1 MSLLPIPSM
10 LALHV
15 SLEVTFPSEA
25 DITQVTHIMW
35 IHCAI
40 IHVVVI
46 HVVVIQ
52 VVVIHPEVGS
62 VESHRQLNLWM
73 WWGCIY
79 SGSIYSLP
87 SITFQSA
94 LFPMPE
100 LPINHI
106 PRALVL
112 DLNHLFLSLMWQQC
126 WHSHPINHSRDWL
139 YPIPRALWVDPTIR
153 SACEMD
159 TMSSILPETP
169 FQVHCT
175 LTPTIWSVFEVMTFL
190 HHQSCSTHSIC
201 GAPHGCMMLIL
212 FIEWQ
217 EWTGCTKASSHQTGL
232 SLMWDTARWRLTWCM
247 LAPLCLFFF
256 FFKFFF

>member
-1 MSLLPIPSM
+1 MGFPWPGWPRHM
-10 LALHV
+10 V
-15 SLEVTFPSEA
+15 SLWSG
-25 DITQVTHIMW
+25 H
-35 IHCAI
+35 HAI
-40 IHVVVI
+40 NHV
-46 HVVVIQ
+46 
-52 VVVIHPEVGS
+52 
-62 VESHRQLNLWM
+62 R
-73 WWGCIY
+73 
-79 SGSIYSLP
+79 GSI
-87 SITFQSA
+87 T
-94 LFPMPE
+94 
-100 LPINHI
+100 
-106 PRALVL
+106 RALLV

-159 TMSSILPETP
+159 TMSSILSETP

-212 FIEWQ
+212 FIAWQ

-232 SLMWDTARWRLTWCM
+232 SLLWDTGRWRLTWCM
-247 LAPLCLFFF
+247 LAPLCLNILKVSNPFFT
-256 FFKFFF
+256 KKIKIEKIV

>member
-1 MSLLPIPSM
+1 MTPRTLEANGLTSELVSSQIVIAIERLTTVCTSVSFLRIQSM

-15 SLEVTFPSEA
+15 SLASIISAEA
-25 DITQVTHIMW
+25 HITQVTHIW
-35 IHCAI
+35 R

-46 HVVVIQ
+46 HVVVIHLA
-52 VVVIHPEVGS
+52 VCHPEVYS
-62 VESHRQLNLWM
+62 VKSHNQLNLWVL
-73 WWGCIY
+73 WGSIY
-79 SGSIYSLP
+79 SGSIYSMP

-106 PRALVL
+106 PRVLVL

-159 TMSSILPETP
+159 TMSSILSETP

-190 HHQSCSTHSIC
+190 HHQSCSTHSIG

-212 FIEWQ
+212 
-217 EWTGCTKASSHQTGL
+217 
-232 SLMWDTARWRLTWCM
+232 
-247 LAPLCLFFF
+247 
-256 FFKFFF
+256 